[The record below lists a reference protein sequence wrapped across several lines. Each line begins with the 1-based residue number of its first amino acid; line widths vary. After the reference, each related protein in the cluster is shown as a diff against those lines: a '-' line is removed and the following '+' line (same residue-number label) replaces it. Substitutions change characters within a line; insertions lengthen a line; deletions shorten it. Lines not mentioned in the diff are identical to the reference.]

1 MKISKCVRCNKTL
14 ASPQSLW
21 NHRQRCKTNDEKFSS
36 SNESTRKPEVE
47 STSLERQKFIN
58 DIISGGQTE
67 RDQPMSSIQPTDR
80 TSIKSNELID
90 FKSVKKPAAE
100 TDWDSESTLL
110 DSISEAESEI
120 FEENEH
126 MLDNLQ
132 ELKAAFRY
140 MYKKIHSN
148 METYKNL
155 VSILDELH
163 RVNFLTKEE
172 CNALNLMIQKKIS
185 IV

>member
-1 MKISKCVRCNKTL
+1 MVNG
-14 ASPQSLW
+14 
-21 NHRQRCKTNDEKFSS
+21 KFEPHITSV
-36 SNESTRKPEVE
+36 ERK
-47 STSLERQKFIN
+47 KFIN
-58 DIISGGQTE
+58 DIISNTGGQTE

-126 MLDNLQ
+126 MLDNLE
-132 ELKAAFRY
+132 ELKAAFRN
-140 MYKKIHSN
+140 MYKKIQSN